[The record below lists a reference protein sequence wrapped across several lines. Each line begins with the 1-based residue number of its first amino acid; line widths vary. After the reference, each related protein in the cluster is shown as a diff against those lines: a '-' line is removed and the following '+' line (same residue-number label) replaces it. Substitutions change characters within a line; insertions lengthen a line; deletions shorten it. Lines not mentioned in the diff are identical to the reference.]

1 MLTVAVVVAVIALL
15 ATYLTWTA
23 VRIDRLNVRV
33 ERADASLD
41 AQLVRRAAAAEALA
55 AYALR
60 SPGRAAGPAQLV
72 RDFAVSARRGSADK
86 WGTENALTRHVTE
99 LALSVDPRA
108 DHEVAGLLDDLATAS
123 ERVDLARAFYNQAV
137 RDARDLRAR
146 AAPRVLRLAGRS
158 VVPDFV
164 EMDDTALAAFL
175 EQPTSDRVLP

>member
-1 MLTVAVVVAVIALL
+1 MLTVAIVVAVIALA

-23 VRIDRLNVRV
+23 ERIDRLNVRV

-55 AYALR
+55 AFALAT
-60 SPGRAAGPAQLV
+60 PGRAQTPAARV
-72 RDFAVSARRGSADK
+72 RDLAVTARRGSADK

-99 LALSVDPRA
+99 LILTLDRGHA
-108 DHEVAGLLDDLATAS
+108 EVVGLIDDLATAS

-137 RDARDLRAR
+137 RDARELRSR
-146 AAPRVLRLAGRS
+146 AAPRLLRLAGHA

-164 EMDDTALAAFL
+164 EMDDTALPAFS
-175 EQPTSDRVLP
+175 EQPASGPVLP